1 MLAGA
6 ERAGTETEVGQGVW
20 MGDLTADGA
29 QQVVLVGA
37 GQAAVWDGRELG
49 TIRKPRAAGLKVDM
63 DMPGDTQWFDPPRL
77 AEYLDRA
84 ADISS
89 GGWCAQVFDAAADVF
104 KNWYWRADA
113 AVGEEIVAALA
124 MATWVQSAWAW
135 RPMVSITGAS
145 DSGKST
151 LFETLETLF
160 GPLALL
166 SSKSTEAGIR
176 QSVAN
181 RSRVILCDEFE
192 SDKHRKGI
200 LELFRTASKGSKTLR
215 GTMGQTSR
223 EYGLRHI
230 PWVTAIEVGLQ
241 RAPDRNRFIML
252 EMDTPP
258 KGKRGVMNLPT
269 PAALE
274 DLGQRILAVAVRHVA
289 RAVAMAERI
298 KSIQVEGIHGR
309 VVESFATPVAMAA
322 VAQGFGDD
330 AAAELLKVWVTQL
343 DQDPSQGTKD
353 ETELLGD
360 ILSSSVNIGRGSQAN
375 VGQIVRRPEDYGAD
389 GTEAM
394 ERAGV
399 AIMPDS
405 RGRCVGGVAARSLF
419 VAVKSVSRY
428 LLKGTRWDDQSIETI
443 LRRLHGA
450 FQSQRRMGGHRP
462 RGVEVPMELVEEKFT
477 EGGD

>member
-1 MLAGA
+1 
-6 ERAGTETEVGQGVW
+6 
-20 MGDLTADGA
+20 
-29 QQVVLVGA
+29 
-37 GQAAVWDGRELG
+37 
-49 TIRKPRAAGLKVDM
+49 
-63 DMPGDTQWFDPPRL
+63 
-77 AEYLDRA
+77 
-84 ADISS
+84 
-89 GGWCAQVFDAAADVF
+89 VF

-252 EMDTPP
+252 EMDIPP

-269 PAALE
+269 PAELE

-289 RAVAMAERI
+289 RAAAMAERI

-360 ILSSSVNIGRGSQAN
+360 ILSSSVNIGHGSQAN
-375 VGQIVRRPEDYGAD
+375 VGQIVRRPDDYGAD

-405 RGRCVGGVAARSLF
+405 RGRYVGGFAARSLF

-443 LRRLHGA
+443 LKRLRGA